1 MPLRSVNDIRGY
13 VLNAQDGE
21 FGKCSDFLFD
31 DEHWAIRYIVADTS
45 KWLPGRKVL
54 ISPIS
59 IGEAD
64 GITRRLAVG
73 LTKDQIK
80 GAPPL
85 DSDAPVSR
93 QYEVAFNRYH
103 DWAHYWGGTA
113 VWGPHPYPRL
123 LSRPEAG
130 PAPPPVRTEEPR
142 LRSTKEVKGY
152 HIQATDR
159 DIGHVEDF
167 IVDSDTWVIRYLVI
181 DTSNW
186 LPASKKVLAASS
198 WVDLV
203 DWKRHKVLV
212 DLTSDTIKNS
222 PEYDPMLPVNRKYE
236 MRLYDFYG
244 RPYDW

>member
-21 FGKCSDFLFD
+21 IGKCSDFLFD
-31 DEHWAIRYIVADTS
+31 DKDWVVRYIVADTM

-64 GITRRLAVG
+64 GTTRRLSVA
-73 LTKDQIK
+73 LTKDLIK

-85 DSDAPVSR
+85 DADAPVSR
-93 QYEVAFNRYH
+93 QYEIAFNRYH

-123 LSRPEAG
+123 LNRPETDRAV
-130 PAPPPVRTEEPR
+130 PPVREETSR
-142 LRSTKEVKGY
+142 LRSTKEVTGY
-152 HIQATDR
+152 RIQATDR
-159 DIGHVEDF
+159 DIGHVDDF
-167 IVDSDTWVIRYLVI
+167 IADPETWRIRYLAI
-181 DTSNW
+181 DTRNW
-186 LPASKKVLAASS
+186 LPASKKVLTAPS
-198 WVDLV
+198 WVELV
-203 DWKRHKVLV
+203 DWKRRKVLV
-212 DLTSDTIKNS
+212 DLTADAIENS
-222 PEYDPMLPVNRKYE
+222 PAYNPRLPVNRDYE
-236 MRLYDFYG
+236 VRLYDFYG